1 MELYKRGQRWYAD
14 FTVRG
19 ERNRIAT
26 GKTDR
31 REAKEYAEEALRR
44 ALEQTPERSKHTLFD
59 VLASWAKAEPRSKN
73 EVNAIAYI
81 FAHYPDRPAE
91 AVTDASLR
99 ETFGDKSPATYNR
112 YMNIVRAAIRL
123 AAADGQIRKPPKI
136 TRRKVEKSR
145 IRFLSADEWTRLRAE
160 LPDHLRSMAEFTL
173 ATGLRKANVLGLEW
187 SQIDQARR
195 VAWIHP
201 DQAKAGRVISVPL
214 NDEALAILL
223 AQRGKHRSYV
233 FVWNGRPITTI
244 SAGAIIDPK
253 TGLKKYRG
261 AWGKALA
268 RAGIENFRWHDL
280 RHTWASWHVM
290 AGTPLAV
297 LKELG
302 GWESIEMVQ
311 VYAHL
316 APDHVAS
323 YASNVRPPAS
333 QNTSQA
339 A

>member
-14 FTVRG
+14 FTVAGQRH
-19 ERNRIAT
+19 RIAT
-26 GKTDR
+26 RQTDR
-31 REAKEYAEEALRR
+31 REAKAVAEEALRR
-44 ALEQTPERSKHTLFD
+44 ALENKPDTSGHS
-59 VLASWAKAEPRSKN
+59 VWASLYDWLRAEPRSDNDKN
-73 EVNAIAYI
+73 AVAYI
-81 FAHYPDRPAE
+81 IAHYPDRPAE

-99 ETFGDKSPATYNR
+99 DAFGDKSPATYNR
-112 YMNIVRAAIRL
+112 YVNIVRAAIRL
-123 AAADGQIRKPPKI
+123 AASDGKIRKPPKI
-136 TRRKVEKSR
+136 ARRKVEKSR
-145 IRFLSADEWTRLRAE
+145 IRFLSADEWIRLQAE
-160 LPDHLRSMAEFTL
+160 LPEHLRAMAEFTL
-173 ATGLRKANVLGLEW
+173 ATGLRKANLLGLEW
-187 SQIDQARR
+187 SQIDQARG

-214 NDEALAILL
+214 NDDALAILL
-223 AQRGKHRSYV
+223 AQRGKHRTRV

-253 TGLKKYRG
+253 TGLRKYRG
-261 AWGKALA
+261 AWGKALS
-268 RAGIENFRWHDL
+268 RSGVENFRWHDL

-290 AGTPLAV
+290 AGTPLPV

-333 QNTSQA
+333 QTTTQA